1 MLRYIEH
8 NELLTILLVA
18 GLIFIALAKITA
30 PARFLDF
37 MNILIKPK
45 YLKIYSKD
53 QKFLDFF
60 DALLFANLIV
70 SATVF
75 GYIIY
80 QYAFGTRMVYPDVL
94 IKISVSVGTFIVAK
108 VLLERLI
115 ASLFEM
121 DNLIDTYLFQKISYK
136 NFLGLIL
143 LPFNALF
150 LYTINISI
158 TLIYS
163 VLILLLVVNLTGLLS
178 SLKTHQSFIK
188 NHLFYFILY
197 LCALEIAPYLVLY
210 KVFVS

>member
-8 NELLTILLVA
+8 NELLTILLAA
-18 GLIFIALAKITA
+18 GLIFIALAKLAA

-53 QKFLDFF
+53 QKFVDFF

-70 SATVF
+70 CTTVF

-80 QYAFGTRMVYPDVL
+80 KYAFGVQMVHPDVL
-94 IKISVSVGTFIVAK
+94 IKISVSVGTFIIAK

-115 ASLFEM
+115 GSLFEM

-143 LPFNALF
+143 LPLNAFF
-150 LYTINISI
+150 LYTLDISS

-163 VLILLLVVNLTGLLS
+163 ILVLLLLINLTGLFS
-178 SLKTHQSFIK
+178 SLKTHQSLIK